1 MVLVSFG
8 NLRYIPGRVCINVVF
23 LGEREEIFMKKVSIV
38 LLSLALLLSGC
49 SSSEPTQETLDDG
62 TEVTHYERGD
72 NYTFESFPRDV
83 VYNDTS
89 FELSEVEFYEWSS
102 DGYANNLF
110 VVLYFDMNNMSDED
124 LYWFKNDE
132 AEAISSSSV
141 FELPLRADIS
151 IDSEQNGLDSES
163 LSLAQNIYSS
173 DNYKVLVYQLTGY
186 RYSLAGDPFSL
197 ALYVKQGGTY
207 EYTNDDGET
216 SDLDK
221 EDTYYYFGDIPSEL
235 DDLDVLRLNRESVY
249 NAIFEQ

>member
-1 MVLVSFG
+1 
-8 NLRYIPGRVCINVVF
+8 
-23 LGEREEIFMKKVSIV
+23 MKKVPIV
-38 LLSLALLLSGC
+38 LLLLVLLLSGC

-62 TEVTHYERGD
+62 TKVTHYERGD

-83 VYNDTS
+83 VYNDAS
-89 FELSEVEFYEWSS
+89 FSLSEVEFYEWSS
-102 DGYANNLF
+102 DGYAKNLF
-110 VVLYFDMNNMSDED
+110 VILYFDMNSMSDDD
-124 LYWFKNDE
+124 LYWFKNDG
-132 AEAISSSSV
+132 AEAASSSSI
-141 FELPLRADIS
+141 FELPLRADVS
-151 IDSEQNGLDSES
+151 VSSEQNDMDSES
-163 LSLAQNIYSS
+163 LSLTQNVYSA
-173 DNYKVLVYQLTGY
+173 DNYKILVYQLTGY

-235 DDLDVLRLNRESVY
+235 DDLDNLRLNRESVY